1 MHPPPTEIPWRPPL
15 PPLAQLLGEARSVVS
30 KALGAGVGT
39 LGEARQQSVGRLE
52 EYRARYL
59 PTVRSVDKWWV
70 ACTCLLAYCYL
81 GTFRQ
86 LLLAHQLSL
95 PCCQVHCSWHLICC
109 PALHVLC
116 RRQVATLAFLGAM
129 ALLSALVWAAA
140 FLRRQRLLRATTL
153 LLLALL
159 VLSWALVAALTAGL
173 KVGSDG
179 CAPGP
184 ARMAG
189 RARHSCHMR
198 CVLLVCSEQ
207 SEDSSGPPRSA
218 GSWQAE
224 SRGEQEA

>member
-86 LLLAHQLSL
+86 LLRAHQLSL
-95 PCCQVHCSWHLICC
+95 AMLPSPLQLASDLLSCSACALQAAGRDPCLPRRDG
-109 PALHVLC
+109 PAVGAGVGGSFPAPPASAEGNDTPPAGAAGA
-116 RRQVATLAFLGAM
+116 QLGAGGG
-129 ALLSALVWAAA
+129 VDC
-140 FLRRQRLLRATTL
+140 
-153 LLLALL
+153 
-159 VLSWALVAALTAGL
+159 G
-173 KVGSDG
+173 
-179 CAPGP
+179 
-184 ARMAG
+184 
-189 RARHSCHMR
+189 
-198 CVLLVCSEQ
+198 
-207 SEDSSGPPRSA
+207 
-218 GSWQAE
+218 AE
-224 SRGEQEA
+224 SGERRVRSWTCAHGRTSAAQLPHALCAFSVLGAKRGQLWPPS